1 MADTYKE
8 RERERRDS
16 EAVPSSVQSID
27 YLENKFTRIHSQ
39 EPAEVRPFLV
49 TTFKLFIDGSVIK
62 KRKKRLRTRLASA
75 HRLSSYII
83 GVYFGT
89 CFSRVRFLV
98 VLKENVNYY
107 VLPFPSHRSDLI
119 VDTISLR
126 CV

>member
-1 MADTYKE
+1 M
-8 RERERRDS
+8 
-16 EAVPSSVQSID
+16 
-27 YLENKFTRIHSQ
+27 
-39 EPAEVRPFLV
+39 
-49 TTFKLFIDGSVIK
+49 
-62 KRKKRLRTRLASA
+62 LASV

-107 VLPFPSHRSDLI
+107 VLPFPSYHSDLN

-126 CV
+126 CARDQIGRRWKRTTMITMTDTNERQQRSGNSPEPLRVAPGCIGDLSLRA